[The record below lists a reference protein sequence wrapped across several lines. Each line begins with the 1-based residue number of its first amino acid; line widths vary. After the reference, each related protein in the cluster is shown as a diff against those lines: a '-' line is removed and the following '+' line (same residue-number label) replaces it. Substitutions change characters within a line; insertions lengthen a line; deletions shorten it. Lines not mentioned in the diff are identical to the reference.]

1 MWLALSISNE
11 NNYPGTTYKL
21 LYNGFKDGDTTA
33 EFHSRC
39 NNPEKTL
46 VIIED
51 NYGNRFGGFTT

>member
-1 MWLALSISNE
+1 LALRIPNE

-39 NNPEKTL
+39 NGPEKTL